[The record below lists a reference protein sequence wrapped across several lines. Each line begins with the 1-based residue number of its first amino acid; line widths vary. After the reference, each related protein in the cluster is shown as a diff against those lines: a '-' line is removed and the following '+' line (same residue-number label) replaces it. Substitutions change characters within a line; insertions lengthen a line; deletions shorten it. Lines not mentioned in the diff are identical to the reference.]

1 MEGRRLNKIFKVVWS
16 KTKHCYV
23 VTSELA
29 KTHTK
34 SNQTKSEV
42 DGQGKGG
49 FLGTGVSSAE
59 MALRASLCAAVLTG
73 AAIGVAQAAEKQL
86 QVSYTGLYY
95 GTAPNTTGVAAPT
108 WGVVSVGSGTNT
120 RRITNVAAGLAA
132 TDAVN
137 VSQLNSLAG
146 MKVTVQGD
154 SGTDFAATLGNSA
167 DSTYTGPKFK
177 LAGNT
182 DITTTASS
190 SGVSFA
196 LNKAT
201 QVTSGDTKAVT
212 ADAVYKYV
220 NSSVSGAAN
229 LAYKASGES
238 GTNSV
243 ALSSGLNFTPDGT
256 STGTS
261 AASNVLLSTAA
272 NGVVNIGLAKDL
284 TGISS
289 IKSSGGAKMALGS
302 DTITFSSGDGTG
314 KVTLTGLADGK
325 NASDAVTVH
334 QFTGAMPTV
343 VAGNYATVT
352 SQPVTADGLS
362 HTQYTVG
369 LNKDAIATDLSSTFA
384 KVDASNITTDT
395 NKAAWRTALNVYTTT
410 QTDAA
415 ITAARTTVD
424 TAANSGLTVT
434 KGSAADHNAYT
445 IALDQT
451 NLQANTKL
459 AYKADGANAQST
471 SLATGLNFTSGT
483 NTTATVDASGV
494 VKYDVKSALT
504 GINSISGGTSGATV
518 TLGSTANTVDMG
530 GAAVKNI
537 ANATADSD
545 AVAYGQVKDVISTVN
560 SNTIGNQALA
570 DKITGIADSGITL
583 GDNSS
588 GTTTKQKFSSDVNLL
603 IQGDS
608 AGDITTAVNSAGNGL
623 NITLSKDSTVTSTGT
638 KAVTGAA
645 VYSAVTGTKTKVVA
659 DSADTSG
666 ILTITKTESTDL
678 NPNSYKL
685 GIDTTKLKTAV
696 SADFAA
702 KDASNLTDANVTSW
716 KTKLGVV
723 DAYSKTETYNQNQV
737 NNLISGVKDGY
748 TTVTLDSTNNAG
760 LTLTDTSTTTG
771 QHAYKL
777 GLNGTTIAQNTS
789 LSYKASGD
797 ADAKSVTLENGLTFN
812 GDSNGNIVASTG
824 ANGNVTYSLSST
836 LSGISSISNGGK
848 TIAFTAQGVDFAGL
862 PLNNIGTSTNASSAA
877 TVGQLNAVKTGADA
891 TQTDLNALKDNTIR
905 LYGDDKSTSTVTNA
919 KKLSA
924 SPLSFDITG
933 NDDIT
938 TAATTTG
945 VSLALNKITDLTS
958 LNSNNISS
966 LGSRV
971 ATSGAV
977 YNAIVGAKT
986 KVEAGGLL
994 TLTKTES
1001 TDLNP
1006 NTYTVSIDAETIKRA
1021 LNVNGD
1027 GELQGSIDYKAN
1039 GGAVSSVGLTP
1050 GFNFTDGTNTKAT
1063 VAAEGVVTF
1072 DLKDALTGIKSIA
1085 NNPTGNG
1092 SQITLSSATN
1102 EISMNGGK
1110 VTNVAAGT
1118 DSTDAVNKSQL
1129 DAVAAKI
1136 GTATNGSN
1144 GTNGPAGQDGLDGKN
1159 GQPPQSL
1166 TDKVNALRNG
1176 TAGNMVYTAKATDGS
1191 QERLVMEDGKFY
1203 RAANI
1208 DTNTYAKAIDGK
1220 WYKQTDL
1227 NMTTGVPNDGATAVD
1242 FANVFKSGTTADG
1255 SQVATTDVNIS
1266 AVNANGS
1273 VNSSTPLL
1281 NITSA
1286 LGLLP
1291 TTTDTLNS
1299 KALGG
1304 SVITAAAASSVVG
1317 APANGSTPATGIYAA
1332 KGAALN
1338 QAVTLAD
1345 LQAVAQAGLN
1355 FTGNS
1360 LTGTTAI
1367 VLHAPVN
1374 STVAIQGKDT
1384 YDSTTYDA
1392 GDNIST
1398 KVDTTKNQ
1406 ILITMKKSPSFTSVV
1421 VGDTGK
1427 QVTVGTDTNGNLHV
1441 SDNETPSSGVVINGV
1456 KDGTTADSVV
1466 TKGALDAVKSQ
1477 LGLDG
1482 TNGTDGTNGGVGPAG
1497 KDGLNGHSIV
1507 EKVQNQR
1514 DGLSGNMVYTD
1525 TAGNRLVKGADGYY
1539 PVSTLINAN
1548 LKQANNGMWYPAA
1561 NVNPDGSLATG
1572 VDASTGKTTSAAL
1585 TDLGATKIPDNQ
1597 VQISTVNADGNTT
1610 DPTVLRNVGS
1620 TLTLNYVGTSTTPS
1634 TATVASAT
1642 KLVNG
1647 DSTATNAND
1656 KAGLL
1661 GLTGTVLNNA
1671 ATLGEVQAVAQAG
1684 LNFGG
1689 DTTTLDSTKV
1699 VHRALGSEIDIVGGG
1714 YTAST
1719 FSSYASDNV
1728 ATLVD
1733 TTNNKIRIMMKT
1745 APTFKG
1751 ITLDNGNGNAVSLAP
1766 VVNGSGSGVKLS
1778 DASGKPV
1785 AITGVASST
1794 DPTSAVTLQQLKDA
1808 TAAIGGNGVDGATGP
1823 AGKDGLNGQSM
1834 GTQLVSLRSG
1844 TAGNTVYTTDNSA
1857 TDKSQVRLL
1866 TDGTNFVRA
1875 DSVKNYTQASDGKW
1889 YANADV
1895 VNGVAR
1901 AGATPATM
1909 SQVLAGLPTVE
1920 ASKINISNVN
1930 ADGTVTNPT
1939 KLMNVASA
1947 LTNVSDLKTAS
1958 GAALNQAATV
1968 GDLQKLQAAGTTFA
1982 GNTGFTT
1989 VGIGETLNVK
1999 GGASSYTASD
2009 FSGDNLYTVVSGN
2022 NLNVVMKKAPS
2033 FTSVTVGDSGKQ
2045 VTIGTD
2051 TDGNLHVTDKEN
2063 PTGGVVITGVKD
2075 GTTAD
2080 SVVTKGAL
2088 DELRNSITNGKDGA
2102 NGTNGTP
2109 GAGVAGINGT
2119 NGHDGVAGAD
2129 GSVGPSGKDGLAGH
2143 NIFDKIEP
2151 QREGLSGNMV
2161 YTDPSG
2167 ARLVKVDGAY
2177 YPASTF
2183 DGLKQGTDG
2192 KYYPAAGVSADGTVD
2207 PAYADQGKSLADV
2220 IADKNATAVPS
2231 SSVIIS
2237 TVNPT
2242 GETTTPTVIGNVKST
2257 IGLDGT
2263 TTNQDGSVTTNGPIA
2278 AAAATTATQGL
2289 LEKSGAALNN
2299 AATVGDLQAVAQ
2311 AGMTY
2316 QTNDKTGSTPQSVAQ
2331 TVHTPLGSTLS
2342 IIGGENNVYKPT
2354 SSDKYTPGGYTADNL
2369 VTTVTSDGKIQ
2380 VAMSD
2385 APVFKAATVGD
2396 ATLTFYKDP
2405 NQRLG
2410 YVSVTYRDNGVAGTG
2425 VDGVVVQGLRT
2436 SSDPTSAA
2444 TKGYVDNKING
2455 SAVVTAP
2462 TIINSPSAGDH
2473 FDQAGMGVQ
2482 VLALRNGVSG
2492 PVVYTDANGVHGMRA
2507 TQAIINSDGSVSRGA
2522 TSDIKLSALDGY
2534 KLAVD
2539 SSGNPLGW
2547 FKADSDIW
2555 KQEIVSNGAG
2565 GQVVSNTNQLK
2576 DGLSADILKQN
2587 VKTFGDGDKL
2597 QGKIVLSLVSP
2608 NGQTE
2613 GSSTDNN
2620 QVVLHNVD
2628 SGLSML
2634 NSTATDSKGVV
2645 KDLIDTTA
2653 DANLH
2658 YAANLTD
2665 LKTLATAGLDFNGNA
2680 GDNIHKNLGEK
2691 LSITG
2696 TAADT
2701 STATHVET
2709 IVPAGNPAGLP
2720 ANNQFSA
2727 ENVMTWSDANGLRI
2741 GISSNPVFNNVT
2753 FGGNTNN
2760 PITIVNNGSGDLQI
2774 KDKDGNTR
2782 TIITGTVN
2790 GFYIADKNNNKSLVK
2805 LGDTINFGDYL
2816 QVVPGTNTDSSTSNG
2831 GTSNSGTSG
2840 SGSTDSGTSGSGST
2854 TTSGDGGTVNV
2865 TGLVSKTDFDNAIT
2879 NINNKISN
2887 IDISSLKPTG
2897 TIGTGQDTDKQAVSG
2912 ETVKD
2917 YLDQNYTNNAQL
2929 NERFTKLSKQAN
2941 AGTASALAA
2950 AGIPQ
2955 VTNMY
2960 DDNLMIGAG
2969 MGSYG
2974 GETAVAIGI
2983 SGTNDNRDTTYRI
2996 STTYD
3001 STGKW
3006 GLSGGVG
3013 FSIGSGS
3020 NTPKPQA
3027 AKALAERVDRLE
3039 AENKALRQSNETEI
3053 KDLAAKNDQLQ
3064 AQVQQLQAMIQQLMP
3079 QTKLGAQAAAP
3090 AAQTPDKAADAT
3102 QNKEEAKT
3110 APTSSA
3116 AR

>member
-108 WGVVSVGSGTNT
+108 WGVVPVGSGTNT

-1304 SVITAAAASSVVG
+1304 SAITAAAASSVVG

-1441 SDNETPSSGVVINGV
+1441 SDN
-1456 KDGTTADSVV
+1456 
-1466 TKGALDAVKSQ
+1466 
-1477 LGLDG
+1477 
-1482 TNGTDGTNGGVGPAG
+1482 
-1497 KDGLNGHSIV
+1497 
-1507 EKVQNQR
+1507 
-1514 DGLSGNMVYTD
+1514 
-1525 TAGNRLVKGADGYY
+1525 
-1539 PVSTLINAN
+1539 
-1548 LKQANNGMWYPAA
+1548 
-1561 NVNPDGSLATG
+1561 
-1572 VDASTGKTTSAAL
+1572 
-1585 TDLGATKIPDNQ
+1585 
-1597 VQISTVNADGNTT
+1597 
-1610 DPTVLRNVGS
+1610 
-1620 TLTLNYVGTSTTPS
+1620 
-1634 TATVASAT
+1634 
-1642 KLVNG
+1642 
-1647 DSTATNAND
+1647 
-1656 KAGLL
+1656 
-1661 GLTGTVLNNA
+1661 
-1671 ATLGEVQAVAQAG
+1671 
-1684 LNFGG
+1684 
-1689 DTTTLDSTKV
+1689 
-1699 VHRALGSEIDIVGGG
+1699 
-1714 YTAST
+1714 
-1719 FSSYASDNV
+1719 
-1728 ATLVD
+1728 
-1733 TTNNKIRIMMKT
+1733 
-1745 APTFKG
+1745 
-1751 ITLDNGNGNAVSLAP
+1751 
-1766 VVNGSGSGVKLS
+1766 
-1778 DASGKPV
+1778 
-1785 AITGVASST
+1785 
-1794 DPTSAVTLQQLKDA
+1794 
-1808 TAAIGGNGVDGATGP
+1808 
-1823 AGKDGLNGQSM
+1823 
-1834 GTQLVSLRSG
+1834 
-1844 TAGNTVYTTDNSA
+1844 
-1857 TDKSQVRLL
+1857 
-1866 TDGTNFVRA
+1866 
-1875 DSVKNYTQASDGKW
+1875 
-1889 YANADV
+1889 
-1895 VNGVAR
+1895 
-1901 AGATPATM
+1901 
-1909 SQVLAGLPTVE
+1909 
-1920 ASKINISNVN
+1920 
-1930 ADGTVTNPT
+1930 
-1939 KLMNVASA
+1939 
-1947 LTNVSDLKTAS
+1947 
-1958 GAALNQAATV
+1958 
-1968 GDLQKLQAAGTTFA
+1968 
-1982 GNTGFTT
+1982 
-1989 VGIGETLNVK
+1989 
-1999 GGASSYTASD
+1999 
-2009 FSGDNLYTVVSGN
+2009 
-2022 NLNVVMKKAPS
+2022 
-2033 FTSVTVGDSGKQ
+2033 
-2045 VTIGTD
+2045 
-2051 TDGNLHVTDKEN
+2051 EN

-2473 FDQAGMGVQ
+2473 FDQAGMSVQ

-2492 PVVYTDANGVHGMRA
+2492 PVVYTDANGVRGMRA

-2950 AGIPQ
+2950 TGIPQ

>member
-1 MEGRRLNKIFKVVWS
+1 M
-16 KTKHCYV
+16 
-23 VTSELA
+23 LA
-29 KTHTK
+29 K
-34 SNQTKSEV
+34 N
-42 DGQGKGG
+42 
-49 FLGTGVSSAE
+49 
-59 MALRASLCAAVLTG
+59 
-73 AAIGVAQAAEKQL
+73 
-86 QVSYTGLYY
+86 GL
-95 GTAPNTTGVAAPT
+95 
-108 WGVVSVGSGTNT
+108 
-120 RRITNVAAGLAA
+120 
-132 TDAVN
+132 D
-137 VSQLNSLAG
+137 
-146 MKVTVQGD
+146 
-154 SGTDFAATLGNSA
+154 
-167 DSTYTGPKFK
+167 
-177 LAGNT
+177 
-182 DITTTASS
+182 
-190 SGVSFA
+190 
-196 LNKAT
+196 
-201 QVTSGDTKAVT
+201 
-212 ADAVYKYV
+212 
-220 NSSVSGAAN
+220 
-229 LAYKASGES
+229 
-238 GTNSV
+238 
-243 ALSSGLNFTPDGT
+243 
-256 STGTS
+256 
-261 AASNVLLSTAA
+261 
-272 NGVVNIGLAKDL
+272 NGVH
-284 TGISS
+284 
-289 IKSSGGAKMALGS
+289 
-302 DTITFSSGDGTG
+302 FS
-314 KVTLTGLADGK
+314 
-325 NASDAVTVH
+325 
-334 QFTGAMPTV
+334 
-343 VAGNYATVT
+343 
-352 SQPVTADGLS
+352 
-362 HTQYTVG
+362 
-369 LNKDAIATDLSSTFA
+369 
-384 KVDASNITTDT
+384 
-395 NKAAWRTALNVYTTT
+395 
-410 QTDAA
+410 
-415 ITAARTTVD
+415 
-424 TAANSGLTVT
+424 
-434 KGSAADHNAYT
+434 
-445 IALDQT
+445 
-451 NLQANTKL
+451 
-459 AYKADGANAQST
+459 
-471 SLATGLNFTSGT
+471 
-483 NTTATVDASGV
+483 
-494 VKYDVKSALT
+494 
-504 GINSISGGTSGATV
+504 
-518 TLGSTANTVDMG
+518 
-530 GAAVKNI
+530 
-537 ANATADSD
+537 
-545 AVAYGQVKDVISTVN
+545 
-560 SNTIGNQALA
+560 
-570 DKITGIADSGITL
+570 
-583 GDNSS
+583 
-588 GTTTKQKFSSDVNLL
+588 
-603 IQGDS
+603 
-608 AGDITTAVNSAGNGL
+608 
-623 NITLSKDSTVTSTGT
+623 
-638 KAVTGAA
+638 
-645 VYSAVTGTKTKVVA
+645 
-659 DSADTSG
+659 
-666 ILTITKTESTDL
+666 
-678 NPNSYKL
+678 
-685 GIDTTKLKTAV
+685 
-696 SADFAA
+696 
-702 KDASNLTDANVTSW
+702 
-716 KTKLGVV
+716 
-723 DAYSKTETYNQNQV
+723 
-737 NNLISGVKDGY
+737 
-748 TTVTLDSTNNAG
+748 
-760 LTLTDTSTTTG
+760 
-771 QHAYKL
+771 
-777 GLNGTTIAQNTS
+777 
-789 LSYKASGD
+789 
-797 ADAKSVTLENGLTFN
+797 
-812 GDSNGNIVASTG
+812 
-824 ANGNVTYSLSST
+824 
-836 LSGISSISNGGK
+836 
-848 TIAFTAQGVDFAGL
+848 
-862 PLNNIGTSTNASSAA
+862 
-877 TVGQLNAVKTGADA
+877 QLNAVKTGADA

-1085 NNPTGNG
+1085 NNPTGTG

-1304 SVITAAAASSVVG
+1304 SAITAAAASSVVG

-1360 LTGTTAI
+1360 LTGTTAT

-1539 PVSTLINAN
+1539 PVSTLTNAN

-1719 FSSYASDNV
+1719 LSSYASDNV

-1982 GNTGFTT
+1982 GNTGSTT

-2143 NIFDKIEP
+2143 NIFDKIES

-2455 SAVVTAP
+2455 AAVVTAP
-2462 TIINSPSAGDH
+2462 TVVNSPSSGDY
-2473 FDQAGMGVQ
+2473 FDQAGLGVQ

-2492 PVVYTDANGVHGMRA
+2492 PVVYTDANGVRGMRA
-2507 TQAIINSDGSVSRGA
+2507 TQATVAADGTVQRVGYVNV
-2522 TSDIKLSALDGY
+2522 KLSSLDGY

-2539 SSGNPLGW
+2539 SSGNPVGW
-2547 FKADSDIW
+2547 FKASADIW

-2565 GQVVSNTNQLK
+2565 GQVVTNTNQLK
-2576 DGLSADILKQN
+2576 DGLTYDQLNPNI
-2587 VKTFGDGDKL
+2587 KTFSDTDKL

-2645 KDLIDTTA
+2645 TDLVNTTE

-2680 GDNIHKNLGEK
+2680 GADIHKNLGEK

-2696 TAADT
+2696 TSADT
-2701 STATHVET
+2701 SAATHVET

-2760 PITIVNNGSGDLQI
+2760 PITIINNGSGDLQI

-2854 TTSGDGGTVNV
+2854 ATSGNGGTVNV
-2865 TGLVSKTDFDNAIT
+2865 TSLVSKTDFDTAIT

-2887 IDISSLKPTG
+2887 LDISSLKPTG

-2912 ETVKD
+2912 VTVKD

-2929 NERFTKLSKQAN
+2929 NERFTKLSHQAN

-2969 MGSYG
+2969 VGSYG
-2974 GETAVAIGI
+2974 GESAIAIGI

-3027 AKALAERVDRLE
+3027 AKALAERVDCLE

-3079 QTKLGAQAAAP
+3079 QAKLGAQAAAP